1 MSIKGKAW
9 VFGENINT
17 DQIFPK
23 RYFKPVYDPGE
34 MASHL
39 MEGADEKFP
48 EKVGAGDIIIGGNNF
63 GCGSSREEAPG
74 AMTEAGVAA
83 VIAPSFGRIFL
94 RNSINLG
101 LPAVYVT
108 DIDQHVSTGDLVELD
123 LEAGV
128 VRNLSTGYETTFQ
141 PINSELVKLMEAG
154 GLVEYTRQV
163 LAEKNV

>member
-23 RYFKPVYDPGE
+23 RYFRPVYDPGE

-39 MEGADEKFP
+39 MEGADVDFP
-48 EKVGAGDIIIGGNNF
+48 TKVGVGDIIIGGNNF

-74 AMTEAGVAA
+74 AMKEAGVAA
-83 VIAPSFGRIFL
+83 VLAPSFGRIFL

-101 LPAVYVT
+101 LPAVYVE
-108 DIDQHVSTGDLVELD
+108 DIDSNVKNGDEIELD
-123 LEAGV
+123 LEAGT
-128 VRNLSTGYETTFQ
+128 VRNLTTGYETKFQ
-141 PINSELVKLMEAG
+141 PIVSELVKLMEAG
-154 GLVEYTRQV
+154 GLVEYTKQQMAAR
-163 LAEKNV
+163 NV

>member
-23 RYFKPVYDPGE
+23 RYFKPIYEPGE
-34 MASHL
+34 MATHL
-39 MEGADEKFP
+39 MEGADEEFP
-48 EKVGAGDIIIGGNNF
+48 DKVGEGDIIVGGNNF

-83 VIAPSFGRIFL
+83 VMAPSFGRIFL

-108 DIDQHVSTGDLVELD
+108 DIDQHVSTGDEVELD
-123 LEAGV
+123 LQAGI
-128 VRNLSTGYETTFQ
+128 VRNLTTGFETTFQ
-141 PINSELVKLMEAG
+141 PINSELMKLMDAG
-154 GLVEYTRQV
+154 GLVEYTKKV
-163 LAEKNV
+163 LAEKQA

>member
-1 MSIKGKAW
+1 
-9 VFGENINT
+9 
-17 DQIFPK
+17 
-23 RYFKPVYDPGE
+23 
-34 MASHL
+34 
-39 MEGADEKFP
+39 MEGADEEFP
-48 EKVGAGDIIIGGNNF
+48 RKVGDGDIIVGGNNF

-83 VIAPSFGRIFL
+83 VMAPSFGRIFL

-108 DIDQHVSTGDLVELD
+108 DIDQHVSTGDEVELD

-128 VRNLSTGYETTFQ
+128 VRNLTNGYETTFQ
-141 PINSELVKLMEAG
+141 PINPELMKLMEAG

-163 LAEKNV
+163 LTKKNA

>member
-34 MASHL
+34 MATHL
-39 MEGADEKFP
+39 MEGADEEFP
-48 EKVGAGDIIIGGNNF
+48 RKVGDGDIIVGGNNF

-83 VIAPSFGRIFL
+83 VMAPSFGRIFL

-101 LPAVYVT
+101 LPAVYVS
-108 DIDQHVSTGDLVELD
+108 DIDQYVSTGDEVELD

-128 VRNLSTGYETTFQ
+128 VRNLTNGYETTFQ
-141 PINSELVKLMEAG
+141 PINPELMKLMEAG

-163 LAEKNV
+163 LTKKNA